1 MKKTAVL
8 LYESFCHF
16 EISVALEILALKN
29 KEIDVFAKSK
39 EVILSEERLKIV
51 PDKTIFELD
60 INEYDSLLLPGAVD
74 IESAIKDP
82 EIIEFVKKFSDKVIG
97 AISIAPVL
105 LLKAGILNGKPF
117 MAGVNKEELLEEG
130 FLESD
135 LTLMKDWD
143 ECIENPIEEGYILED
158 KIITSVSY
166 NFVKF
171 GLQFAKMLG
180 IEISPKSFGI

>member
-1 MKKTAVL
+1 ML

-39 EVILSEERLKIV
+39 EVILSEDRLKIV

-82 EIIEFVKKFSDKVIG
+82 EIIEFGKKFSDKVIG

-143 ECIENPIEEGYILED
+143 ECIKNPIKEGYILED

-171 GLQFAKMLG
+171 GIQFAKMLG